1 MLKNR
6 SETAAKETIKH
17 MFPAVGISILAGA
30 LGFSALYISP
40 VPMVQ
45 DFGKMLKIGVI
56 ISFIACNFFLI
67 PVLFTRDHFFTRE
80 MKKKRK
86 TSYGGFEKAL
96 GLITKA
102 TLKTGPFIL
111 IIALLLTTAGV
122 MGDLK
127 AGVETDVEKFM
138 PKDTAELQEIHQ
150 LREVLGTT
158 DQVVIMYEGDNLLK
172 EESIRWIDTMTT
184 TVADEFP
191 EVIVNT
197 KSITSVLRTMNDG
210 ELPES
215 SEIQSQIADLPAG
228 QLKMVMTEQHDKGVI
243 LIGVKHLA
251 AADMKQFIEDLS
263 AHIESENE
271 LNLNVTLTGKSV
283 LDVEM
288 ISALTTG
295 RYEMTLLGIGLV
307 FLVLLI
313 VYRHPVKAFVAILP
327 ISLIVGWSGGLM
339 YLFGFDYTPL
349 TATLGALVIGIGT
362 EFTILIMERFYEER
376 RKGKDRQESV
386 MIAVQKIGKAI
397 IASGLTVIGGF
408 SALIISDFVILSN
421 FGMMTVIN
429 MTLCLISTIIVL
441 PPTLVMLDRLVKTKQ
456 NDHAIINGKVLH

>member
-6 SETAAKETIKH
+6 SKSATKETIKH
-17 MFPAVGISILAGA
+17 MFPAVGIAILAGA

-56 ISFIACNFFLI
+56 ISFVACIFFLVPI
-67 PVLFTRDHFFTRE
+67 LFTRDYFFTQE
-80 MKKKRK
+80 SKKNLK
-86 TSYGGFEKAL
+86 TRQGGFEKAL
-96 GLITKA
+96 GFITKV
-102 TLKTGPFIL
+102 TVKQGPFIL
-111 IIALLLTTAGV
+111 IAALLLTVLGV
-122 MGDLK
+122 TGDLK
-127 AGVETDVEKFM
+127 AGVETDIEKFM
-138 PKDTAELQEIHQ
+138 PKDTKELTEIHQ
-150 LREVLGTT
+150 LRDVLGTT
-158 DQVVIMYEGDNLLK
+158 DQVVIMYEGDYLL
-172 EESIRWIDTMTT
+172 EEKSIRWVDKLTT
-184 TVADEFP
+184 SVGDEFP

-197 KSITSVLRTMNDG
+197 KSITSILKTMNDG
-210 ELPES
+210 ELPEP
-215 SEIQSQIADLPAG
+215 SELQSQIADLPAN

-243 LIGVKHLA
+243 LIGVKHLG

-263 AHIESENE
+263 VYIESMNE
-271 LNLNVTLTGKSV
+271 LDLSVTLTGKSV

-313 VYRHPVKAFVAILP
+313 VYRHPVKALVAILP
-327 ISLIVGWSGGLM
+327 ISLIVGWSGGIM
-339 YLFGFDYTPL
+339 YLFDFDYTPL
-349 TATLGALVIGIGT
+349 TATLGALIIGIGT

-376 RKGKDRQESV
+376 RKGKVRQEAV

-421 FGMMTVIN
+421 FGVMTVIN
-429 MTLCLISTIIVL
+429 MTLCLVSTLIVL
-441 PPTLVMLDRLVKTKQ
+441 PPILVMLDRLVKTKQ
-456 NDHAIINGKVLH
+456 QDHAIINGKVVH